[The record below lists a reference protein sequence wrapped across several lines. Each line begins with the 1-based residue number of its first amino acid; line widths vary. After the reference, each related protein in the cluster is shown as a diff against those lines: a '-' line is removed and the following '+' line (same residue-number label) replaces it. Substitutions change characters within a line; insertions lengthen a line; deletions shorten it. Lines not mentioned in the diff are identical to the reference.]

1 MPRQRM
7 IKPKFWE
14 DAKIGKL
21 KRDVRL
27 LYIGLW
33 NFSDDVGVII
43 SEPIYLKSRIFPY
56 DKDIQLTQFEN
67 WLSDLERYGFISRL
81 HYNHEVFYYL
91 PNFSRHQTINR
102 PNEDDFNIPNAVLEK
117 VLKESLINQGSIID
131 ESVPIIEDKRS
142 KEEDKRKGEPPDI
155 VFPFLSTGFKELW
168 DNWKIYKKNEF
179 KKHYKTAQSEQAALK
194 NLSELSF
201 GDEETAKKI
210 IQQSIANQWQGL
222 FPLKTNHGK
231 EKPNGKVD
239 GQQLDTAF
247 AKFNQRG

>member
-1 MPRQRM
+1 
-7 IKPKFWE
+7 
-14 DAKIGKL
+14 
-21 KRDVRL
+21 
-27 LYIGLW
+27 
-33 NFSDDVGVII
+33 
-43 SEPIYLKSRIFPY
+43 
-56 DKDIQLTQFEN
+56 
-67 WLSDLERYGFISRL
+67 
-81 HYNHEVFYYL
+81 VFYYL

-131 ESVPIIEDKRS
+131 ESVPIREDKIS

-155 VFPFLSTGFKELW
+155 VFPFLSTDFKELW

-194 NLSELSF
+194 NLSEISF

-231 EKPNGKVD
+231 EKSNGKVD
-239 GQQLDTAF
+239 GQQLNAAF